1 MLQQTRR
8 FLSSL
13 LPPLPPREDS
23 FSFPTYFSLGIKD
36 GSRRQSPCPG
46 IDDIISEGFSL
57 SAQGYNAYFALA
69 SFADGAAG
77 RRQVNARTLKAF
89 WVDLDV
95 GKQGISYPTIQFAA
109 FCLNRFVRETG
120 LNPSWIIHS
129 GKGLHVYWA
138 LSEPVPVAWWR
149 RVALMLEK
157 ECAAFDL
164 WADPAC
170 TKDPAR
176 VLRLPGTIHQGTGNT
191 VSVVKETGWVWEP
204 HKFVEVMLTSMAE
217 KHPDAIIK
225 LKAELKPTVP
235 QNIAQTPQPVVLTGN
250 ALFSDGMG
258 FTSSAPVAK
267 SEPIVR
273 GCRQMLFSGKG
284 QEPHWYAAMSVFKRC
299 VDGREWAHAVSALDK
314 ERYNPADCDAKFDH
328 APDDAPA
335 RCDRFNS
342 LNPGV
347 CPACPHWGKI
357 TSPVQLW
364 RKSQNAGETF
374 VKQPVAQP
382 VQQPMA
388 QPVPQPVQQ
397 PMAQPAPQ
405 QVQQPMAQPVQQPVQ
420 QRLVIPE
427 VFDHPR
433 VGFRS
438 KRYSVDDR
446 GCIWHKSEKQDD
458 GSWVTTD
465 HILTTS
471 QVYYIKSEWTYT
483 NGVSERSHWFEVRHK
498 HGAVELMRLPASTLA
513 SNQSLMAALNSS
525 NILSCNLDMYTPK
538 IFASFMNSYL
548 RSVLENGYSTE
559 IQTRDVFGWTDITD
573 PVTNQPTLGFGV
585 GHGVIT
591 DTGIHD
597 MVYKGSAEKLAKKE
611 LSIKGDLDKW
621 KYVPQMYRVLNQP
634 AAQLA
639 MCLSFAAPLMHYGP
653 GVVRSAAY
661 SLWSTTSGKGKSQV
675 LCSAASIWGHPE
687 EQFVQRNS
695 SAVMRMRKMAVLNN
709 LPVYMDELSDM
720 KDEDLYA
727 LAYSLMGN
735 QEKQKLK
742 SNGAEMVDT
751 GSWSTVTFI
760 TSNKCI
766 KEAVARH
773 AGDSEASIVRVM
785 EYECDFPSYAD
796 KPEVQEYIH
805 ACMDACK
812 TNYGLAGPEFIYQ
825 VLKHRDRLATLTQ
838 QVETWCRKYGFD
850 NSERFLSYPLAMA
863 MKAGRWAVEYGLL
876 DYDMDALENWVI
888 NVFVP
893 HNRRSTE
900 ANTSDPVHM
909 LTTYLMERQLNMLVV
924 RANHRDKTMPE
935 QPHGV
940 PDKYIVSL
948 PNNRD
953 ITMRAVLAT
962 QELYISR
969 SDLHKWL
976 KAQKHSPSNLWKRL
990 EDRGITAKDTTK
1002 NFGENIGWMQLPNT
1016 RCYRLDATS
1025 VKRLGFDIKDAPAL
1039 EATANVKVL

>member
-1 MLQQTRR
+1 MSENNLVPVVVNNQPPTLADEQFSGIVDTLMDNAFSGFGAGLRILKPGKMSFKLIENRQEIDIPNGQVFGVLLGVAPCNYASWYARQYAPGQEPSRPDLVWMMPTADTFPDALPAEYHQKVSVNGQERWGFRIARR
-8 FLSSL
+8 
-13 LPPLPPREDS
+13 
-23 FSFPTYFSLGIKD
+23 T
-36 GSRRQSPCPG
+36 
-46 IDDIISEGFSL
+46 
-57 SAQGYNAYFALA
+57 
-69 SFADGAAG
+69 
-77 RRQVNARTLKAF
+77 V
-89 WVDLDV
+89 
-95 GKQGISYPTIQFAA
+95 
-109 FCLNRFVRETG
+109 
-120 LNPSWIIHS
+120 
-129 GKGLHVYWA
+129 WA
-138 LSEPVPVAWWR
+138 LMTNSNGQFY
-149 RVALMLEK
+149 LDLE
-157 ECAAFDL
+157 
-164 WADPAC
+164 
-170 TKDPAR
+170 R
-176 VLRLPGTIHQGTGNT
+176 
-191 VSVVKETGWVWEP
+191 
-204 HKFVEVMLTSMAE
+204 
-217 KHPDAIIK
+217 
-225 LKAELKPTVP
+225 
-235 QNIAQTPQPVVLTGN
+235 PVVLDITSTSLYGN
-250 ALFSDGMG
+250 SDPRSNSYRWGGIKG
-258 FTSSAPVAK
+258 FCDRHSQPGVFRCNPAMFVTQIILDPQSPV
-267 SEPIVR
+267 SGV
-273 GCRQMLFSGKG
+273 MLFRPNLDPNGNPSYLDS
-284 QEPHWYAAMSVFKRC
+284 QTYT
-299 VDGREWAHAVSALDK
+299 AVIQTAST
-314 ERYNPADCDAKFDH
+314 ERIAEMLRVNEILTYSPNGA
-328 APDDAPA
+328 
-335 RCDRFNS
+335 
-342 LNPGV
+342 GV
-347 CPACPHWGKI
+347 I
-357 TSPVQLW
+357 
-364 RKSQNAGETF
+364 
-374 VKQPVAQP
+374 
-382 VQQPMA
+382 
-388 QPVPQPVQQ
+388 QPVPAAVNIANGVQPMPQ

-405 QVQQPMAQPVQQPVQ
+405 PVQQPMAQPVQQPVQ

-900 ANTSDPVHM
+900 ANTTDPVHM

-1025 VKRLGFDIKDAPAL
+1025 VKQLGFDIKDAPAL